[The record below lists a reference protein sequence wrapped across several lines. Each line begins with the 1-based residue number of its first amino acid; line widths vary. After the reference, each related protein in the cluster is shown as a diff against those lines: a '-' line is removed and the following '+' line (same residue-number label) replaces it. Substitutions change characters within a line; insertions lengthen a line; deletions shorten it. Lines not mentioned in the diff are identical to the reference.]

1 MYRAYFE
8 NLSTITNIASRNA
21 HNTSNHSTHG
31 LSPAEVLRG
40 YNPRGP
46 SQVTRALEIVT
57 EKAEL
62 RVKEIQ
68 DKHAE
73 VQRLLSSTQ
82 APYAKYYNRKHKA
95 MAKKLAEKYL
105 VEGGHRH
112 QPLPLAPPLM

>member
-8 NLSTITNIASRNA
+8 NLSTITNTASQNA
-21 HNTSNHSTHG
+21 YNTSNHSTHG

-46 SQVTRALEIVT
+46 SQVTRALEIVN

-82 APYAKYYNRKHKA
+82 AQYAKYYNRKRKA
-95 MAKKLAEKYL
+95 MAFEVGRRGLS
-105 VEGGHRH
+105 RRRWRP
-112 QPLPLAPPLM
+112 Q